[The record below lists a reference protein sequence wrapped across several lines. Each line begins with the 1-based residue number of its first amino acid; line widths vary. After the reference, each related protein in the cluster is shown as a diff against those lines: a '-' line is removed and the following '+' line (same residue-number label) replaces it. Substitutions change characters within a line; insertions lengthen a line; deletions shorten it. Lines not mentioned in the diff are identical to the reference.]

1 MLSSYFMFRVLRLAV
16 GGISPFSIKVSRIFY
31 TKKGRLCV
39 NRPVLCQ
46 GVSEKS
52 KISSISTNTAGFYIK
67 KPWNPA
73 CVCEV
78 SVIFLGNTA

>member
-39 NRPVLCQ
+39 NRPVLC
-46 GVSEKS
+46 
-52 KISSISTNTAGFYIK
+52 
-67 KPWNPA
+67 
-73 CVCEV
+73 
-78 SVIFLGNTA
+78 